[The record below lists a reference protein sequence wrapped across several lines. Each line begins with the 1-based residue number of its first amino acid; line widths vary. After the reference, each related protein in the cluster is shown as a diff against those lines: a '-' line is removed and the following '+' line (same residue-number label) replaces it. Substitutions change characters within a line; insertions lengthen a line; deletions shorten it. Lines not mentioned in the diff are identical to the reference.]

1 MARFSTLFALCI
13 AATAATASPIVVR
26 DSPVS
31 LPLARRVAFTG
42 SAKIVEL
49 DQARAALLKNVGHG
63 KGSSE
68 SKRAP
73 DLQAV
78 NALTHYTV
86 EVGIGSPATTYTL
99 VVDTGSANTFIGV
112 SKAYNKTSTSRD
124 TGHSVVSEL
133 SSSVAPRMNGIEL
146 ESCLAEI

>member
-1 MARFSTLFALCI
+1 MARFSALFVLC
-13 AATAATASPIVVR
+13 AATTAATASPVVVR

-42 SAKIVEL
+42 SAKIVEQ

-63 KGSSE
+63 KGTAE

-73 DLQAV
+73 DLRAM

-99 VVDTGSANTFIGV
+99 LVDTGSANTFIGV
-112 SKAYNKTSTSRD
+112 SKAYNKTSTSKD
-124 TGHSVVSEL
+124 TGNSVVSQLFSE
-133 SSSVAPRMNGIEL
+133 VAPDPDMSGNEF
-146 ESCLAEI
+146 EN

>member
-1 MARFSTLFALCI
+1 MARFPTLLALC
-13 AATAATASPIVVR
+13 AAAAAATASPVVVR

-31 LPLARRVAFTG
+31 LPLARRIALTG

-63 KGSSE
+63 KGTAE

-73 DLQAV
+73 DLRAV

-99 VVDTGSANTFIGV
+99 LVDTGSANTFIGV
-112 SKAYNKTSTSRD
+112 SKAYNKTSTSKD
-124 TGHSVVSEL
+124 TGNSVVSQLL
-133 SSSVAPRMNGIEL
+133 SEGAPDSDMNRNGFEN
-146 ESCLAEI
+146 